1 MANKTLTP
9 DQKRGIWQVVLTF
22 LKLIFKIGEKHVEK
36 HVLNTDNSQ
45 SNVENK

>member
-9 DQKRGIWQVVLTF
+9 EQKRGIWQVVLTF

-36 HVLNTDNSQ
+36 HVMDAE